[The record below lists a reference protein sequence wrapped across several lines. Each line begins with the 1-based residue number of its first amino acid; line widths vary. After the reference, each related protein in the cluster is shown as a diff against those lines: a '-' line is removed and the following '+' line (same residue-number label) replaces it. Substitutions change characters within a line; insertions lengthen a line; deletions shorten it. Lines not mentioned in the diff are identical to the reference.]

1 MEKDNTF
8 IDSTYVNTLY
18 ILEALN
24 FYKEQFQMLSVPMC
38 VDLNSIHTSI
48 PEFKRNDIEIL
59 PRKNGSYYVGSAE
72 QSFIYLH
79 SRGFLKEGKS
89 MALTPCQRDE
99 VEDDIHLGIFLK
111 LELIHLGIHNVS
123 EMLDISFKFFSKFTQ
138 SIDVIDSGN
147 KPHEKDIII
156 NGIEVGSYGL
166 GYMQDGTP
174 YTYGTGIAEPR
185 LSFALNKIN

>member
-1 MEKDNTF
+1 MDADNKF
-8 IDSTYVNTLY
+8 INSTYINTLY

-24 FYKEQFQMLSVPMC
+24 FYQNEFRMLSVPMC
-38 VDLNSIHTSI
+38 VDLKAIHSSI
-48 PEFKRNDIEIL
+48 PEFKRNDLEIL

-79 SRGFLKEGKS
+79 SHGLLPESKS

-111 LELIHLGIHNVS
+111 LELINLGYHNV
-123 EMLDISFKFFSKFTQ
+123 EDMLDISCKFFSKY
-138 SIDVIDSGN
+138 SKNIEIIDSGN
-147 KPHEKDIII
+147 KPYEKDILI
-156 NGIEVGSYGL
+156 NGIEVGSYGI

-185 LSFALNKIN
+185 LSFALNNIN

>member
-1 MEKDNTF
+1 MDADNKF
-8 IDSTYVNTLY
+8 INSTYVNTLY

-24 FYKEQFQMLSVPMC
+24 FYQNEFRMLSVPMC
-38 VDLNSIHTSI
+38 VDLKAIHSSI
-48 PEFKRNDIEIL
+48 PEFKINDLEIL

-79 SRGFLKEGKS
+79 SHGLLPESKS

-111 LELIHLGIHNVS
+111 LELINLGYHNV
-123 EMLDISFKFFSKFTQ
+123 EDMLDISCKFFSKY
-138 SIDVIDSGN
+138 SNNIEIIDSGN
-147 KPHEKDIII
+147 KPHEKDILI
-156 NGIEVGSYGL
+156 NGIEVGSYGI
-166 GYMQDGTP
+166 GYMQDGTL

-185 LSFALNKIN
+185 LSFALNNIN

>member
-1 MEKDNTF
+1 MDADNKF
-8 IDSTYVNTLY
+8 INSTYVNTLY

-24 FYKEQFQMLSVPMC
+24 FYQNEFRMLSVPMC
-38 VDLNSIHTSI
+38 VDLKAIHSSI
-48 PEFKRNDIEIL
+48 PEFKRNELDIL

-79 SRGFLKEGKS
+79 SHGLLPENKS

-99 VEDDIHLGIFLK
+99 IEDDIHLGIFLK
-111 LELIHLGIHNVS
+111 LELINVGHHNV
-123 EMLDISFKFFSKFTQ
+123 EDMLDISRKFFSKY
-138 SIDVIDSGN
+138 SNNIDIIDSGN
-147 KPHEKDIII
+147 KPHEKDILI
-156 NGIEVGSYGL
+156 NGIEVGSYGV

-185 LSFALNKIN
+185 LSFALNNIN